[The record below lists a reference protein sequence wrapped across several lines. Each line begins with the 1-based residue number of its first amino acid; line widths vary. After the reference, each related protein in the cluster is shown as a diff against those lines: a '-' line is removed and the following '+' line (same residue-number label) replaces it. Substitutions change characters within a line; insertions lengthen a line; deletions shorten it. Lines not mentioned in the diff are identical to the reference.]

1 MEAFPSPKHLCSWV
15 GLTPTNNESAG
26 KKKSVW
32 VSKTGCYIK
41 PLLVQS
47 AKAVVTNKKH
57 SEIRNRYLRIKKRRG
72 DEKEIIIAKNQGYKI
87 KSATA

>member
-1 MEAFPSPKHLCSWV
+1 M
-15 GLTPTNNESAG
+15 
-26 KKKSVW
+26 
-32 VSKTGCYIK
+32 
-41 PLLVQS
+41 QS